1 MFGTVLG
8 VALAAF
14 LVTSATDGRAG
25 VVDLARRC
33 VRWRVPWRW
42 YLLAIAVVPVATT
55 LLALAI
61 YQGEAL
67 ESPDDGWPHVLGV
80 VLGVFVLQFLL
91 FNLSEE
97 IGWTGFFQH
106 RLQDRYTPL
115 KLAAVVAFFWAVWH
129 VPEFFVDEG
138 FGVEQVVTAPAFLVF
153 EFVVLFFARVLMIW
167 IYAGTGRSILLVGLF
182 HAAFNA
188 TISELSLALI
198 PDSNAVR
205 FIVVTSI
212 VVVAAGVVILTTR
225 GRLGPTRRA
234 WRSGA

>member
-1 MFGTVLG
+1 

-14 LVTSATDGRAG
+14 LITVATDGRAG
-25 VVDLARRC
+25 VNELARRC
-33 VRWRVPWRW
+33 VRWRVPVRW
-42 YLLAIAVVPVATT
+42 YLLAIAVVPVAAT

-80 VLGVFVLQFLL
+80 VLGVFVLQFIL
-91 FNLSEE
+91 FNLPEE

-138 FGVEQVVTAPAFLVF
+138 FGVEQLVTAPVFLLV
-153 EFVVLFFARVLMIW
+153 EFVLLFFARALMIW

-182 HAAFNA
+182 HASFNA
-188 TISELSLALI
+188 TISELSGALV

-205 FIVVTSI
+205 FIVVTS
-212 VVVAAGVVILTTR
+212 VVVGGAVAVIVATR
-225 GRLGPTRRA
+225 GRLGFSHT
-234 WRSGA
+234 